1 MSLRVNE
8 GYDYQLVN
16 GTPPDEYICL
26 LCHLLARDAH
36 QANCC
41 GRIFCRNC
49 LESRRN
55 RSSGYTCASCYSP
68 LAGKYFKDTKTDYDI
83 CHLQIYCTNKE
94 KGCNWQGNIKDI
106 DIHIPKCPNQVV
118 TCDKCKQIMQGDQL
132 ESHVKDKCVLRY
144 YKCVYCQI
152 VGKYNFI
159 TGRHQEVCPD
169 VVLPCTNEGCQQN
182 IKRCNMELHRQTCP
196 KEIVKCPYYDIGCH
210 TEMKREDID
219 QHEENNTKIHLKKAL
234 EKIKEKIKEKTC
246 PISIK
251 LTEFSKRKG
260 LQNHWYSSGF
270 YTSAGGYKIHLVI
283 FAKGCGDNV
292 GDSEGTH
299 ISCFINLMPGEYDDT
314 LEWPFQGEVTVQLLN
329 QLEDKNH
336 LKRTIL
342 FNDNTPD
349 ECKNRKNE
357 VDNEGWGKGQFI
369 PHTDLGHNSSTNTQY
384 LMNDTLYFRVS
395 VNVHSKTKP
404 WLL

>member
-1 MSLRVNE
+1 MSQRVNE

-41 GRIFCRNC
+41 GKIFCRNC

-55 RSSGYTCASCYSP
+55 RSSGYTCPKCHSP
-68 LAGKYFKDTKTDYDI
+68 LAGKYFKDTRTDCDI
-83 CHLQIYCTNKE
+83 RHLQIYCTNKE

-106 DIHIPKCPNQVV
+106 DTHIPKCPNQVV
-118 TCDKCKQIMQGDQL
+118 TCDKCKQNMQGDQL
-132 ESHVKDKCVLRY
+132 ESHVKDKCVQRY
-144 YKCVYCQI
+144 YRCVYCQI
-152 VGKYNFI
+152 VGKYDFI

-182 IKRCNMELHRQTCP
+182 IKRCNMELHHQTCP
-196 KEIVKCPYYDIGCH
+196 KEIVKCPYYDMGCQ
-210 TEMKREDID
+210 EKMAREDID
-219 QHEENNTKIHLKKAL
+219 KHEETKTKIHLKKAL
-234 EKIKEKIKEKTC
+234 EKIKEKTS

-251 LTEFSKRKG
+251 LTEFSKHKR
-260 LQNHWYSSGF
+260 LQDEQYGSGF
-270 YTSAGGYKIHLVI
+270 YTSAGGYKLRLKLC
-283 FAKGCGDNV
+283 ANGMGNGKD
-292 GDSEGTH
+292 TH
-299 ISCFINLMPGEYDDT
+299 ISCSVNLMPGEYDDT

-336 LKRTIL
+336 FKRTIL

-357 VDNEGWGKGQFI
+357 VDNEGWGKDRFI
-369 PHTDLGHNSSTNTQY
+369 PHTDLGLNSSTNNTQY
-384 LMNDTLYFRVS
+384 LMNDTLYFRVNAK
-395 VNVHSKTKP
+395 VQSKTKP

>member
-1 MSLRVNE
+1 MSQRVNE

-41 GRIFCRNC
+41 GKIFCQNC

-55 RSSGYTCASCYSP
+55 RSSGYTCPNCYSP
-68 LAGKYFKDTKTDYDI
+68 LAGKYFKDTRTDYDI
-83 CHLQIYCTNKE
+83 RHLQIYCTNKE

-106 DIHIPKCPNQVV
+106 DTHIPKCPNQVV
-118 TCDKCKQIMQGDQL
+118 TCDKCKQNMQGHQL
-132 ESHVKDKCVLRY
+132 ESHVKDKCVQRY

-152 VGKYNFI
+152 VGKYDFI
-159 TGRHQEVCPD
+159 TSRHQEVCPD

-219 QHEENNTKIHLKKAL
+219 QHEENNTKIHLKKAV
-234 EKIKEKIKEKTC
+234 EKIKDKSH
-246 PISIK
+246 PVSIK
-251 LTEFSKRKG
+251 LTKFSNHKRQQDEWK
-260 LQNHWYSSGF
+260 SPGF
-270 YTSAGGYKIHLVI
+270 YTSAGGYKIRLNVDANGYRE
-283 FAKGCGDNV
+283 AK
-292 GDSEGTH
+292 GTH
-299 ISCFINLMPGEYDDT
+299 ISCFINVMPGENDEM
-314 LEWPFQGEVTVQLLN
+314 LEWPFEGRFTIELLN
-329 QLEDKNH
+329 QREDKNH
-336 LKRTIL
+336 RSAEIIFDATTEEKFGGRKTKQ
-342 FNDNTPD
+342 DG
-349 ECKNRKNE
+349 NRY
-357 VDNEGWGKGQFI
+357 GIPLFI
-369 PHTDLGHNSSTNTQY
+369 PHTDLGLNSSTNTQY

-404 WLL
+404 WLAGAI

>member
-1 MSLRVNE
+1 MSQRINE

-36 QANCC
+36 QTNCC
-41 GRIFCRNC
+41 GRIVCRNC

-55 RSSGYTCASCYSP
+55 RPSGYTCPNCYSP
-68 LAGKYFKDTKTDYDI
+68 LAGKYFKDTRTDYDI
-83 CHLQIYCTNKE
+83 RHLQIYCTNKE

-106 DIHIPKCPNQVV
+106 DTHIPKCPNQVV
-118 TCDKCKQIMQGDQL
+118 TCDKCKQNMQGDQL
-132 ESHVKDKCVLRY
+132 ESHVKDKCVQQY

-152 VGKYNFI
+152 VGKYDYI
-159 TGRHQEVCPD
+159 TDRHQEVCPD
-169 VVLPCTNEGCQQN
+169 AILPCTNEGCQQN

-196 KEIVKCPYYDIGCH
+196 KEIVNCPYYDMGCQEKM
-210 TEMKREDID
+210 TREDID
-219 QHEENNTKIHLKKAL
+219 KHEETKTKIHLKKAL
-234 EKIKEKIKEKTC
+234 EKIKEKSC

-251 LTEFSKRKG
+251 LTEFSKHKR

-270 YTSAGGYKIHLVI
+270 YTSAGGYKFRLVVYPNG
-283 FAKGCGDNV
+283 ADDG
-292 GDSEGTH
+292 EGTH
-299 ISCFINLMPGEYDDT
+299 ISCFINLIAGEYDDT

-336 LKRTIL
+336 SKRSIL

-349 ECKNRKNE
+349 DCKNRKEKEDTN
-357 VDNEGWGKGQFI
+357 GWGTDQFI
-369 PHTDLGHNSSTNTQY
+369 PHTDLGLNSSTNTQY
-384 LMNDTLYFRVS
+384 LMNDILYFRVS
-395 VNVHSKTKP
+395 VKVHSKTKP